1 MATEH
6 VEFECVNDYLQ
17 GLVSKTN
24 IDNTEAGVNLKTLI
38 TGLGA
43 TYDQY
48 LLDTAIFP
56 VSPGIEV
63 THDTETASGCTRI
76 MAMLS
81 LPARTLKPR
90 DFIKVEIHL
99 AHYPTLHENE
109 GMTELTSLYQVL
121 HTSDMMLDVYTPVK
135 VWLKELPEPPRLIGV
150 NCMQTRVVAF
160 FDYKGSPFSITFYP
174 KAAQLYTKVF
184 CVTH

>member
-1 MATEH
+1 MSTEY
-6 VEFECVNDYLQ
+6 VAFERVNDYLQ
-17 GLVSKTN
+17 GLVSKTS
-24 IDNTEAGVNLKTLI
+24 IDNTETGTNLKTLI
-38 TGLGA
+38 TKLGE

-56 VSPGIEV
+56 ETPGIEV
-63 THDTETASGCTRI
+63 TNDTQTESGCTRI
-76 MAMLS
+76 MTMLS

-109 GMTELTSLYQVL
+109 GVTDLTQLYATL

-135 VWLKELPEPPRLIGV
+135 VWLKELPQPPRLIGI
-150 NCMQTRVVAF
+150 NRMQTRVVAF
-160 FDYKGSPFSITFYP
+160 FEYEGSPFSVTFYP

-184 CVTH
+184 CVAH